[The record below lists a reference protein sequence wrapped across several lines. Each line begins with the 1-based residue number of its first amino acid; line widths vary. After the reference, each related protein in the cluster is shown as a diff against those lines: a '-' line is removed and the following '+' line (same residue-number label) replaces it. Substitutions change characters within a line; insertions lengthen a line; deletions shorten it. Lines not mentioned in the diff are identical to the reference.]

1 MRSFESGG
9 SWARVGAMGMIR
21 EPFRV
26 GKFSVGD
33 HLAYRLWR
41 NDELV
46 GEFGSF
52 EEAQAKAEEL
62 IRDGNDV

>member
-1 MRSFESGG
+1 M
-9 SWARVGAMGMIR
+9 SWQRVGSTGMIR

-33 HLAYRLWR
+33 HLAYRLWH

-46 GEFGSF
+46 GEFKTF
-52 EEAQAKAEEL
+52 EEAQAKAEE
-62 IRDGNDV
+62 IRAKKGDS

>member
-9 SWARVGAMGMIR
+9 RWARVGAMGMIR

-26 GKFSVGD
+26 GKFAVGD

-41 NDELV
+41 DNELI

-52 EEAQAKAEEL
+52 EEAEAKASEL
-62 IRDGNDV
+62 QKKGEA

>member
-1 MRSFESGG
+1 MRSVESGG
-9 SWARVGAMGMIR
+9 TWARVGAMGMIR

-46 GEFGSF
+46 GEFASF

-62 IRDGNDV
+62 IREGK